1 MARARPSAPTLAS
14 LGPLSGRV
22 IALERSFWSLHEGE
36 GERRVRGERERGRRT
51 GGAAHSSSILS
62 SFAASA
68 SEKRS
73 ELPAVRQLS
82 STYRPA
88 ARRASEV
95 IFLEVSDQAPIEG
108 SGMRLFSEQ
117 RGAIY
122 RANIRGAVYSQRE
135 HVELVQISPMVPWKG
150 RRCIPS
156 VGFLGHFPLQE
167 VSRFAG

>member
-62 SFAASA
+62 SFEASA

-73 ELPAVRQLS
+73 ELPTVRQLS

-88 ARRASEV
+88 ARASEV

-135 HVELVQISPMVPWKG
+135 HVEPVQISPMEGSEMYPFSG
-150 RRCIPS
+150 I
-156 VGFLGHFPLQE
+156 LGHFPLQE